1 MRDHIRE
8 SIIDRAIT
16 LIAVAGLALPV
27 SGQVVR
33 SHTPVTS
40 GTTETKVRAAKTPYT
55 AVYKITHVQ
64 ALADGT
70 TITRE
75 STEVKALDSQGRR
88 MTATTITSGDRAPQ
102 THVMV
107 YDPVTR
113 TQTTWHS
120 PGKIAHVFKMSTPE
134 AEHTCSRIMRD
145 DVSVISGSKSKM
157 TSENLGTESIQGV
170 EARGRRY
177 TTTIPAGAAG
187 NDAPLV
193 STSEM
198 WTALTVGLNG
208 VLVREIR
215 DDPRSGK
222 TTRELTSLSQSDP
235 DPTTFQ
241 PPEGYEIVTK
251 DSSACEDEPTP
262 RSSSEAAAEA
272 TAEATT
278 SK

>member
-1 MRDHIRE
+1 MRELSTQRTMTQ
-8 SIIDRAIT
+8 RAMT
-16 LIAVAGLALPV
+16 LVAVAEFALSG
-27 SGQVVR
+27 SGQITSQPAR
-33 SHTPVTS
+33 SHAPVTS
-40 GTTETKVRAAKTPYT
+40 EHNVRAAKTPYT
-55 AVYKITHVQ
+55 AEYKITHVQ

-88 MTATTITSGDRAPQ
+88 MIATTVASGDQTPA

-107 YDPVTR
+107 YDPVAR
-113 TQTTWHS
+113 TQTTWRS
-120 PGKIAHVFKMSTPE
+120 PGKMAHVFKMSTPD
-134 AEHTCSRIMRD
+134 AERTCSTFMRD
-145 DVSVISGSKSKM
+145 DVAVVSGRKSKL

-193 STSEM
+193 STSET
-198 WTALTVGLNG
+198 WTALSVGLNG
-208 VLVREIR
+208 LLVRDVR

-235 DPTTFQ
+235 DPAIFQ

-251 DSSACEDEPTP
+251 ESSACADET
-262 RSSSEAAAEA
+262 
-272 TAEATT
+272 TAGGTT
-278 SK
+278 AK